1 MKRTLITSL
10 LMACLTGASA
20 QETTPI
26 DRLFDQL
33 EDILGTTKRLTKG
46 NYGRGTTID
55 ASCYVHGGEF
65 CSKEVCGHGPDN
77 GNAEVMEKANRVA
90 VQRFDRALAAIRH
103 CLDSISAL
111 PNVEESYHLETHQ
124 HGIDTIQYSICLTS
138 GGNPNRLIDKRQH
151 GYNASYS
158 DMPGAEIIK
167 FYCNTVVKPCGQ
179 HVSEDGY
186 LQYKYI
192 KKMGDSFKDTTFE
205 WEKFLQ
211 TITPLLNQRGITQ
224 RKINW
229 VREEAATDS
238 LGSDYIASM
247 SMTLEDGTVTT
258 AGETSGTV
266 YFIPSDRQALAE
278 SVLSGVKAALESHID
293 TYPEQGY
300 QYNYNVEFVPIADPD
315 ITREKQLF
323 RTTFWGDYELVPN
336 DHQIYVGTD
345 IYGYYILVLDTK
357 GCMWLPREW
366 SRLKSFVNGKKTY
379 HKGLKPLGAKPG
391 ILRRSSP
398 LHLRL

>member
-20 QETTPI
+20 QEITPI

-33 EDILGTTKRLTKG
+33 KGVGTKRLTKA
-46 NYGRGTTID
+46 NYGGGTAID
-55 ASCYVHGGEF
+55 ASSYVYGGEF
-65 CSKEVCGHGPDN
+65 CSKEVCGHGLDN
-77 GNAEVMEKANRVA
+77 GDAEVLEKANRVA

-138 GGNPNRLIDKRQH
+138 GGNPIRLVDIQQH
-151 GYNASYS
+151 GYNASYT

-167 FYCNTVVKPCGQ
+167 FYYNTVVKPCGQ
-179 HVSEDGY
+179 HVSGSGY
-186 LQYKYI
+186 LQYI
-192 KKMGDSFKDTTFE
+192 KMGNSSKNTAFE

-224 RKINW
+224 RKVNW

-238 LGSDYIASM
+238 LGDDYIASM

-293 TYPEQGY
+293 TYPEQRY
-300 QYNYNVEFVPIADPD
+300 QYVYDVEFVPTTDPNM
-315 ITREKQLF
+315 TGGNQLF
-323 RTTFWGDYELVPN
+323 RTSFWGDNELVPN

-345 IYGYYILVLDTK
+345 IYGYYVLVLDTK

-379 HKGLKPLGAKPG
+379 HKGLKPLGAKPS
-391 ILRRSSP
+391 LPRRS
-398 LHLRL
+398 